1 MVNTWVLSHP
11 TLEPA
16 AAPYTCHNARVG
28 LVDPPPNIAY
38 MPSCRRATSLPAY
51 RHSLSLQSPLSI
63 MGQLMSHPIEDKNVE
78 CHSHESLTYSIGSMQ
93 GYRMSMEDAHCVK
106 IDEHERVGVF
116 GVFDGHGGKE
126 CANVVCER
134 LPLMIFKKILALLDD
149 KNVLDA
155 NSNEDAKK
163 EENGEKV
170 DGNANNILK
179 DSKLNKLRSSAMDV
193 IRNCF
198 FRVDHELEA
207 YHDAANCGTTA
218 IVATVLAGKYVIV
231 ANTGD
236 SRCIMSVNGAAK
248 TLSFDHKPSTMGE
261 RVRIENSGGYVVCGR
276 VNEVLALSRA
286 FGDFKF
292 KTPYVDGDTNHI
304 YARNKKYWKNG
315 VVHLPPELLLVLVEP
330 DILVYDL
337 SKLTAP
343 EFMVLACDGIW
354 DCYTNDQ
361 LLKAIRSKL
370 AELWNLRHIT
380 EYILNEC
387 ISMASSATGI
397 GFDNM
402 TLVIVALHPTET
414 IDEWYQRMKSP

>member
-1 MVNTWVLSHP
+1 
-11 TLEPA
+11 
-16 AAPYTCHNARVG
+16 
-28 LVDPPPNIAY
+28 
-38 MPSCRRATSLPAY
+38 
-51 RHSLSLQSPLSI
+51 

-106 IDEHERVGVF
+106 IDEHEKVGVF

-126 CANVVCER
+126 CADVVCER
-134 LPLMIFKKILALLDD
+134 LPLMIFRQILALLDD
-149 KNVLDA
+149 KNVVGATVNDT
-155 NSNEDAKK
+155 SDAKTEK
-163 EENGEKV
+163 NGASTEENGTKH
-170 DGNANNILK
+170 DGKAAAMALK
-179 DSKLNKLRSSAMDV
+179 EARLGNLRSSAMDI

-292 KTPYVDGDTNHI
+292 KTPYVDGDTNQI

-315 VVHLPPELLLVLVEP
+315 MVYLPPELLLVLVEP

-337 SKLTAP
+337 AKLTAP

-414 IDEWYQRMKSP
+414 IDEWYHRMKSPAAF